1 MALYINTNIASV
13 NAQNSLTT
21 SQLSL
26 QSSLQRLS
34 SGLRINSAKDDA
46 AGLAISTRM
55 TSQIKGLA
63 QASQNSNDGI
73 SMSQTAEG
81 GMTTIADNLQ
91 RMRSLAVQAANGSNS
106 VSDRQSIQAE
116 IFQLQAQ
123 INQVATQTQYNG
135 TTLLDGSLTS
145 AQFQVGANANQTINL
160 SIGNLQATAIGSY
173 QASGTVNG
181 VAGVIGGG
189 EAQGSMTQAVAG
201 TAIAAAAAIPAIG
214 TTAAVPAV
222 LASEGTAVTT
232 KNNAGGTI
240 SITGNGTSGFITT
253 FTSTTIAA
261 QSADQIASQI
271 NTSTSVASTGVS
283 ASASTNLTLDFAPGG
298 TTIAAAPVSLNLY
311 TTSTDSQG
319 KATTSMI
326 TVSNGTGSGD
336 LAGLVSSIN
345 SQAGTSGITAT
356 LSGSK
361 ITLSNVTGQDIS
373 VQNGS
378 SATTNGA
385 TGVMVTGQTYVAG
398 SLADSGAGVTLAVGG
413 TGDTVTVGGQ
423 VQFSSPNSYSVYAV
437 ASGVVKTAGDTVGS
451 SLNSVNTI
459 NVSSLAG
466 ANAAIGIID
475 AALLKVNNQE
485 ANMGAVQNRFTSVIS
500 NLATSGQ
507 NLSAA
512 RSLIQDTNFAAETA
526 NLTRSQI
533 LQQAGTA
540 MLAQANSVP
549 NGVMALLK

>member
-1 MALYINTNIASV
+1 MALYINTNIASLD
-13 NAQNSLTT
+13 AQNNLST
-21 SQLSL
+21 SQMSL

-63 QASQNSNDGI
+63 QASQNANDGI

-116 IFQLQAQ
+116 ISQLQAQ

-135 TTLLDGSLTS
+135 TNLLDGSLTS
-145 AQFQVGANANQTINL
+145 AQFQVGANANQTIDM
-160 SIGNLQATAIGSY
+160 SIGNLQATALGSY

-189 EAQGSMTQAVAG
+189 EAVGLMTVAAIGQATAATPASGG
-201 TAIAAAAAIPAIG
+201 TA
-214 TTAAVPAV
+214 AV
-222 LASEGTAVTT
+222 LASISSVNNNGAGTQ
-232 KNNAGGTI
+232 NSGGAIT
-240 SITGNGTSGFITT
+240 ITGNGTSGSITT
-253 FTSTTIAA
+253 VSG
-261 QSADQIASQI
+261 QSADQIANQI
-271 NTSTSVASTGVS
+271 NASTSVASTGVT
-283 ASASTNLTLDFAPGG
+283 ASASTNLTLDFSG
-298 TTIAAAPVSLNLY
+298 IAAAPVSLNLY
-311 TTSTDSQG
+311 TNSTDSQG
-319 KATTSMI
+319 TSTTNMI

-345 SQAGTSGITAT
+345 AQSGTSGITAT
-356 LSGSK
+356 LSGTK
-361 ITLSNVTGQDIS
+361 ISLSNVTGQDIS
-373 VQNGS
+373 VQNAS
-378 SATTNGA
+378 SAATNNGA
-385 TGVMVTGQTYVAG
+385 TGIVVFGQTSIAG
-398 SLADSGAGVTLAVGG
+398 TLTNSGASQTLKVGG
-413 TGDTVTVGGQ
+413 GGADTATVGGQ
-423 VQFSSPNSYSVYAV
+423 VNFSSPNSYSVTAAAAGIV
-437 ASGVVKTAGDTVGS
+437 QKAGDTVGS

-459 NVSSLAG
+459 NVSSVAG
-466 ANAAIGIID
+466 ANSAIAVID

-485 ANMGAVQNRFTSVIS
+485 ADMGAVQNRFTSVIS

-507 NLSAA
+507 NLTAA

>member
-1 MALYINTNIASV
+1 MALYINTNIASLD
-13 NAQNSLTT
+13 AQNNLST
-21 SQLSL
+21 SQMSL
-26 QSSLQRLS
+26 QTSLQRLS

-55 TSQIKGLA
+55 TSQIQGLA
-63 QASQNSNDGI
+63 QASQNANDGI

-116 IFQLQAQ
+116 ISQLQAQ

-135 TTLLDGSLTS
+135 TNLLDGSLTS
-145 AQFQVGANANQTINL
+145 AQFQVGANANQTINM

-173 QASGTVNG
+173 QASGTVSG

-189 EAQGSMTQAVAG
+189 EAVGLMTVAVAG
-201 TAIAAAAAIPAIG
+201 QATAAAAAVGA
-214 TTAAVPAV
+214 TPAV
-222 LASEGTAVTT
+222 LASEGTATT
-232 KNNAGGTI
+232 TVNNAGGSI
-240 SITGNGTSGFITT
+240 SITGNGTSGSITT
-253 FTSTTIAA
+253 FTSTATAA
-261 QSADQIASQI
+261 QSADQIANQI
-271 NTSTSVASTGVS
+271 NASTSIASTGVT
-283 ASASTNLTLDFAPGG
+283 ASGATNLTMDFTGL
-298 TTIAAAPVSLNLY
+298 TAAPVSLNLY

-319 KATTSMI
+319 KATTNMI

-345 SQAGTSGITAT
+345 SQSGTSGISAT
-356 LSGSK
+356 LSGTK

-378 SATTNGA
+378 SATTNNGA
-385 TGVMVTGQTYVAG
+385 TGIVVTGQTSVAG
-398 SLADSGAGVTLAVGG
+398 TLTNSGAGVTLAAGG
-413 TGDTVTVGGQ
+413 AGDTATVGGQ
-423 VQFSSPNSYSVYAV
+423 VLFSSPNSYSVTA
-437 ASGVVKTAGDTVGS
+437 AAAGVVQTAGDTIGS
-451 SLNSVNTI
+451 SLNAVNSI
-459 NVSSLAG
+459 NVSSVAG
-466 ANAAIGIID
+466 ANSAIAVID

-485 ANMGAVQNRFTSVIS
+485 ADMGAVQNRFTSVIS

-507 NLSAA
+507 NLTAA